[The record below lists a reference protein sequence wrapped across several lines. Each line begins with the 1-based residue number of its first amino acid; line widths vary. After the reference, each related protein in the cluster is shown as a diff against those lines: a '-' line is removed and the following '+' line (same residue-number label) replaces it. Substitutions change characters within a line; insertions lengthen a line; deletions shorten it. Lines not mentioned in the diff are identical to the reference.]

1 MTRKRRLLSILAI
14 SLAVL
19 GFAAWTAR
27 ARIGMALFD
36 RVVAAKVG
44 VDRSAALPDG
54 LHVYVCGSGSPL
66 ADADRAGPCLAV
78 LAGNDAFVF
87 DSGSGSVRKLLR
99 MGFPVEKLRAV
110 FLTHLHSDHLDGLGE
125 LLLQAWVGGS
135 RNTPLPVYG
144 PAGVERVVAGF
155 REAYA
160 LDSGYRVAH
169 HGPKIVDPAGFGG
182 AAQIIAVPTANP
194 AKATVWEADGVR
206 ITVIKV
212 AHPPIQPAYGYRI
225 DYKGRSVAISGDTVY
240 SPDFVASSRGVDVMF
255 HEALNKPMLNAM
267 SKALKQHGRANA
279 AQIMIDIQDYHS
291 SPQDAARAAQN
302 AHAKAL
308 VLYHLVP
315 SIPRGLMESAFVGD
329 AARRFGGTLK
339 VSRDGMLVSLPAGS
353 KAIDF
358 DQEL

>member
-1 MTRKRRLLSILAI
+1 MSRKRKLVSILAI
-14 SLAVL
+14 SIVILVF
-19 GFAAWTAR
+19 GAWTLR

-36 RVVAAKVG
+36 RVVEANVG

-66 ADADRAGPCLAV
+66 ADAERAGPCLAV
-78 LAGNDAFVF
+78 LAGKDAFVF

-135 RNTPLPVYG
+135 RSTPLPVYG
-144 PAGVERVVAGF
+144 PAGVEQVVAGF
-155 REAYA
+155 REAYT

-169 HGPKIVDPAGFGG
+169 HGPKIVNPAGFGG
-182 AAQIIAVPTANP
+182 AAQIIPDPTGNP

-225 DYKGRSVAISGDTVY
+225 DYKGRSIALSGDTIY
-240 SPDFVASSRGVDVMF
+240 SPDFVASASGVDVMF
-255 HEALNKPMLNAM
+255 HEALNRSMLNAM

-279 AQIMIDIQDYHS
+279 AQLMIDIQDYHS
-291 SPQDAARAAQN
+291 SPQDAARAAHN
-302 AHAKAL
+302 AHARAL

-315 SIPRGLMESAFVGD
+315 SIPAGPMESAFVGD
-329 AARRFGGTLK
+329 AGKLFDGTLI
-339 VSRDGMLVSLPAGS
+339 VSRDGMLISLPTGG

-358 DQEL
+358 KQAL

>member
-1 MTRKRRLLSILAI
+1 MTRRRRIGVIVAI
-14 SLAVL
+14 ALIAM
-19 GFAAWTAR
+19 GIAAWSSR
-27 ARIGMALFD
+27 AQIGMRLFD
-36 RVVAAKVG
+36 RVVEGNVG
-44 VDRSAALPDG
+44 VDASKALPDG

-66 ADADRAGPCLAV
+66 PDAERAGPCLAV
-78 LAGNDAFVF
+78 LAGRDAFVF

-99 MGFPVEKLRAV
+99 MGFPADRLKAV

-135 RNTPLPVYG
+135 RSSPLPVYG
-144 PAGVERVVAGF
+144 PPGVENVVAGF
-155 REAYA
+155 RQAYT

-169 HGPKIVDPAGFGG
+169 HGPKVVQPAGFGG
-182 AAQIIAVPTANP
+182 AAIMISPPTGDP
-194 AKATVWEADGVR
+194 ARALVWSGDGVR

-212 AHPPIQPAYGYRI
+212 SHPPIDPAYGYRI

-240 SPDFVASSRGVDVMF
+240 SPAFVSSSSGVDVMF
-255 HEALNKPMLNAM
+255 HEALNKRMISAM
-267 SKALKQHGRANA
+267 GKALAKRGRPSA
-279 AQIMIDIQDYHS
+279 AQIMTDIQDYHA
-291 SPQDAARAAQN
+291 SPTDAARAAHD
-302 AHAKAL
+302 ARARAL

-329 AARRFGGTLK
+329 AGKSFGGTLK

-358 DQEL
+358 DQVL

>member
-1 MTRKRRLLSILAI
+1 MSRKRRLLSILAI
-14 SLAVL
+14 ILIMV

-27 ARIGMALFD
+27 SRIGMALFD
-36 RVVAAKVG
+36 RVVETNVG

-54 LHVYVCGSGSPL
+54 LNVYVCGSGSPL
-66 ADADRAGPCLAV
+66 ADAERAGPCLAV

-182 AAQIIAVPTANP
+182 AAQIIAVPTGNP

-225 DYKGRSVAISGDTVY
+225 DYKGRSVAISGDAVY

-291 SPQDAARAAQN
+291 SPQNAARAAQN

-339 VSRDGMLVSLPAGS
+339 VSRDGLLVSLPAGS

>member
-1 MTRKRRLLSILAI
+1 MSRKRKLGSILAI
-14 SLAVL
+14 LLVVLA
-19 GFAAWTAR
+19 FAAWTAR

-36 RVVAAKVG
+36 RVVEKNVG

-66 ADADRAGPCLAV
+66 ADAERAGPCLAV
-78 LAGNDAFVF
+78 LAGKDAFVF

-144 PAGVERVVAGF
+144 PAGVEPVIAGF
-155 REAYA
+155 REVYV

-169 HGPKIVDPAGFGG
+169 HGPKVVNPSGFGG
-182 AAQIIAVPTANP
+182 AAQVIPVPVGNP
-194 AKATVWEADGVR
+194 ATATVWEADGVR

-225 DYKGRSVAISGDTVY
+225 DYNGRSIAISGDTIY
-240 SPDFVASSRGVDVMF
+240 SPDFVASAKGVDVMF
-255 HEALNKPMLNAM
+255 HEALNKPMLDAM
-267 SKALKQHGRANA
+267 RKALKQHGRANA

-302 AHAKAL
+302 ARAKAL

-315 SIPRGLMESAFVGD
+315 SVPSGMMEAAFVGD
-329 AARRFGGTLK
+329 AGKRFGGTLK
-339 VSRDGMLVSLPAGS
+339 VSRDGMLVGLPAGS
-353 KAIDF
+353 KAINF

>member
-14 SLAVL
+14 TLVAV
-19 GFAAWTAR
+19 GFVAWTAR
-27 ARIGMALFD
+27 TRIGMVLFD
-36 RVVAAKVG
+36 HVVEANVG

-66 ADADRAGPCLAV
+66 ADAERAGPCLAV
-78 LAGNDAFVF
+78 LAGKDAFVF

-99 MGFPVEKLRAV
+99 MGFPVEKLRAM

-135 RNTPLPVYG
+135 RSTPLPVYG

-155 REAYA
+155 REAYT
-160 LDSGYRVAH
+160 LDSGYRVTH
-169 HGPKIVDPAGFGG
+169 HGPKIVNPAGFGG
-182 AAQIIAVPTANP
+182 IAQIIPVPTGNP

-225 DYKGRSVAISGDTVY
+225 DYKGRSVALSGDTVY
-240 SPDFVASSRGVDVMF
+240 SPDFVASAEGVDVMF
-255 HEALNKPMLNAM
+255 HEALNRPMLNAM
-267 SKALKQHGRANA
+267 SKALRQHGRANA

-291 SPQDAARAAQN
+291 TPQDAARVAQN

-315 SIPRGLMESAFVGD
+315 SVPSGLMEAAFVGD
-329 AARRFGGTLK
+329 AGKEFGGPLK

-353 KAIDF
+353 KTIDF
-358 DQEL
+358 DQAL